1 MKLEKFPE
9 DLGLELHQKEGD
21 LGKYT
26 EEDDEQGDITLLRR
40 GALTKDKEEFYQEAV
55 WVSFKSN
62 PESFKFCSYKQIG
75 IR

>member
-1 MKLEKFPE
+1 MKLGKFPG

-26 EEDDEQGDITLLRR
+26 EEEDEQGDITLLRR

-55 WVSFKSN
+55 WVSFKN
-62 PESFKFCSYKQIG
+62 NLVTFEF
-75 IR
+75 RD